1 MKNNFLFSGFF
12 RFFTRVFDLMWL
24 NILFLL
30 CCLPIITI
38 GASTSALYSVCLK
51 LVRNEETYV
60 TRDFFHAFHQNLKQ
74 GIFLHLILSLI
85 TIIVV
90 FDLFVMWNIMEYA
103 ILYKWAFVVM
113 IIFSALFFMAA
124 TYVYPLLAQFNNT
137 VKGYLRAAFGLML
150 KHFPYSIMFSLLS
163 ALPIV
168 AAFFIAGALEWE
180 IFIFMIIGFSCMAYI
195 RTLFLSVIFKKYIE
209 GDQSL

>member
-24 NILFLL
+24 NILFLV

-60 TRDFFHAFHQNLKQ
+60 TKDFFHAFRQNLKQ

-85 TIIVV
+85 TIIVA

-103 ILYKWAFVVM
+103 VLYKWAFIVM
-113 IIFSALFFMAA
+113 IIFSALFFIAA
-124 TYVYPLLAQFNNT
+124 IYVYPLLAQFNNT
-137 VKGYLRAAFGLML
+137 VKGYLRAAFGLAL
-150 KHFPYSIMFSLLS
+150 KHFPYSVMFLLLTATPIAA
-163 ALPIV
+163 ALLIP
-168 AAFFIAGALEWE
+168 GALEWE
-180 IFIFMIIGFSCMAYI
+180 ILICLMIGFSGMVYMNSC
-195 RTLFLSVIFKKYIE
+195 FFSVIFNKYIKE
-209 GDQSL
+209 ETQ

>member
-30 CCLPIITI
+30 GCLPIVTA
-38 GASTSALYSVCLK
+38 GASISAIYSVCLK
-51 LVRNEETYV
+51 WVRNEETYV
-60 TRDFFHAFHQNLKQ
+60 TRDFFHAFRQNLKQ
-74 GIFLHLILSLI
+74 GILLHLLLSFI
-85 TIIVV
+85 TIIVA

-180 IFIFMIIGFSCMAYI
+180 ILIFMIIGFSCMAYI